1 MNVSLN
7 KNELL
12 LLVKESLKIKIKKY
26 TIAEQQQ
33 MVRFI
38 NDILKKYP
46 HISVLFV
53 RNNKTITNNDSTF
66 EEIEGGGYYK
76 GGEPQAEDIISS
88 FSMLFI
94 MLMMVLSMSKSININ
109 ITENKSLDLNEDDIP
124 LERELEDVDTNI
136 YNISLFFSSTITNM
150 ELSNTSFANANN
162 MYGWGSFFIRFA
174 VLISVLYE
182 AYQTNIQKKRCEITT
197 KKDRDNSEIM
207 SEIIILIMGFLSWDI
222 EGLVSGAVD
231 NSSMS
236 MIAGLII
243 KSSVIYFS
251 NTHLAPMMKIV
262 IQNYKNPKMVAN
274 KISKYIK
281 SNNKQQIFGGNIR
294 KKSKKRRKT
303 KRKYRKRRITRKK

>member
-1 MNVSLN
+1 
-7 KNELL
+7 
-12 LLVKESLKIKIKKY
+12 
-26 TIAEQQQ
+26 

-38 NDILKKYP
+38 NVILKKYP

-182 AYQTNIQKKRCEITT
+182 AYQTKIQKKRCEITT
-197 KKDRDNSEIM
+197 KKDRDNPEIM

-251 NTHLAPMMKIV
+251 NTHLAPMMIIV
-262 IQNYKNPKMVAN
+262 IQNYKKPKKVAD
-274 KISKYIK
+274 KISEYIK

-303 KRKYRKRRITRKK
+303 KKKYRKRRITRKK